1 MFGNRR
7 NVRADH
13 LSQLT
18 NAAFFSAQLL
28 DEKEAGWV
36 RQRLDYSGLRFQPAF
51 GVSLEPSHAWHFSQ
65 ITKRGHLQ

>member
-1 MFGNRR
+1 
-7 NVRADH
+7 
-13 LSQLT
+13 
-18 NAAFFSAQLL
+18 
-28 DEKEAGWV
+28 V